1 MSVAKVI
8 EVSARSSESFDA
20 AIAEGVTKARE
31 SVHGIQ
37 EAWVKDM
44 KVQVEDG
51 EVVSYQ
57 VELKVTFLVD

>member
-20 AIAEGVTKARE
+20 AIAEGVTKAQE

>member
-20 AIAEGVTKARE
+20 AIAEGVKKAGE

-44 KVQVEDG
+44 KVQVDNG